1 MRLSRLIKSDN
12 ARSQLVK
19 KNIVAG
25 FFIKAISIVASFLLV
40 PLTIGYISSELYGI
54 WLTLSSII
62 HWISFFDIG
71 FGNGLR
77 NKLGESLA
85 LGNYTKGKIYTSTT
99 YLIITAIFI
108 PIAIIAYVS
117 SEFINWAGLLN
128 VSQDYN
134 AVLIQVA
141 QILFVTFSVQM
152 ILKLIQSVSFA
163 YQLNALAAFMDC
175 LVNVGCLIFIYI
187 LALVVNPDLK
197 QIAIVVSIS
206 PIIVLLVFTLIL
218 YGGRFKKVSPD
229 IRSIDIKCSSEIF
242 SLGGNFFIIQ
252 IASLILYQMINIIIS
267 RLCGPEYVT
276 QYNIAY
282 KYITT
287 AMIIVTIVVAPIWSA
302 FTDAYVR
309 NDTKWMKAI
318 YRKLTKI
325 FFIVCVCIG
334 LLVIVS
340 PIVYDVWI
348 GDKVNIPFTT
358 TLLVGI
364 YTIIGVYAQINSSIL
379 NGIGKIRFQLI
390 YSIIIMVLFI
400 PVAYFLG
407 FNLGINGILLA
418 MIAVNAPGVYFG
430 RYQVL
435 HLINK
440 DATGIWNQ

>member
-1 MRLSRLIKSDN
+1 
-12 ARSQLVK
+12 
-19 KNIVAG
+19 
-25 FFIKAISIVASFLLV
+25 
-40 PLTIGYISSELYGI
+40 
-54 WLTLSSII
+54 
-62 HWISFFDIG
+62 
-71 FGNGLR
+71 
-77 NKLGESLA
+77 
-85 LGNYTKGKIYTSTT
+85 
-99 YLIITAIFI
+99 
-108 PIAIIAYVS
+108 
-117 SEFINWAGLLN
+117 
-128 VSQDYN
+128 
-134 AVLIQVA
+134 
-141 QILFVTFSVQM
+141 
-152 ILKLIQSVSFA
+152 
-163 YQLNALAAFMDC
+163 
-175 LVNVGCLIFIYI
+175 

-197 QIAIVVSIS
+197 QIAIVFSIS